1 MGKVIRLT
9 DTQQEMLNEIQEL
22 QMALQEKLG
31 FQKGLLLDYSTLLT
45 IALQE
50 AIVNYETILKE
61 DTK

>member
-9 DTQQEMLNEIQEL
+9 NTQQEMLNEMQEL

-50 AIVNYETILKE
+50 AIVNYEIILKE
-61 DTK
+61 EK